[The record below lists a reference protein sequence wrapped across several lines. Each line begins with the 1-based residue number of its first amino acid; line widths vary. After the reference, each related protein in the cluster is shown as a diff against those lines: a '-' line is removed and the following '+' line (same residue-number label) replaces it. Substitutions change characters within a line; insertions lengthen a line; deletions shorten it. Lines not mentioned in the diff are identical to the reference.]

1 MKNMKHALL
10 AAAAVV
16 GSVGL
21 AGSAS
26 AQSANQAIYGGGSTL
41 ASKVYRQLFDCW
53 GVAITRPVLSC
64 RSLIGNTSAGTVQI
78 LYAPVGSGAG
88 KRAFDDHESGL
99 KSYWQGLGIP
109 AASNQV
115 PYVSADFPAYFY

>member
-1 MKNMKHALL
+1 L
-10 AAAAVV
+10 AAIRYLV
-16 GSVGL
+16 SFRTE
-21 AGSAS
+21 SFFKHKS
-26 AQSANQAIYGGGSTL
+26 
-41 ASKVYRQLFDCW
+41 
-53 GVAITRPVLSC
+53 
-64 RSLIGNTSAGTVQI
+64 RSLIGNTSAGTIQI

-99 KSYWQGLGIP
+99 NSYWQGLGIP